1 MPVTTTNLLTLDF
14 HGTLG
19 GQVILRSY
27 RGRTVMSNVHD
38 YRNAVWSP
46 AQKLNRLD
54 VSKAIRRAIYALKDP
69 KTYRYYKK
77 RCKGLQTPYN
87 LLTGEFMR
95 QIKQEAA
102 VRQQF
107 IPAGKVILIG
117 TNNTYTGSSPVP
129 DIIRPGIGM
138 TGSISQGT
146 REMPV
151 STGFQ

>member
-87 LLTGEFMR
+87 VAIGEFMR
-95 QIKQEAA
+95 QIKQESAA
-102 VRQQF
+102 RQQF
-107 IPAGKVILIG
+107 IPAGKVIPLGIDHS
-117 TNNTYTGSSPVP
+117 YTGPSVMPGFMES
-129 DIIRPGIGM
+129 GIGV
-138 TGSISQGT
+138 TGSVSQGR
-146 REMPV
+146 REIPV
-151 STGFQ
+151 ATGFQ